1 MPYDDWQFWV
11 VTLLA
16 IGGLAMVIRPLLPR
30 RKDDPR
36 CGSCPTGSA
45 ASDPSVGKK
54 TTLTIEG
61 RRVG

>member
-16 IGGLAMVIRPLLPR
+16 VGGLALVIRPLLPR
-30 RKDDPR
+30 RKGNVG
-36 CGSCPTGSA
+36 CGTCPTAGSA
-45 ASDPSVGKK
+45 ADPSVGKK